1 MAGTYVASA
10 KAERPPASQLLP
22 ENTVAVLSVP
32 DSKRSGRAI
41 YEHRLGRMTQDPEMK
56 PFVSQLYS
64 SLSELVATVQE
75 QYRIIVAG
83 DRSPSPR
90 RGDGGLGNDG
100 WSASFVVLFDAG
112 DQIANARKLLQRGVD
127 AMVSSGLSKR
137 EESIQGRD

>member
-32 DSKRSGRAI
+32 DAKDLAARFMNTD
-41 YEHRLGRMTQDPEMK
+41 LGRMTQDPEMK

-75 QYRIIVAG
+75 NIGLSLPEIIA
-83 DRSPSPR
+83 PSPR
-90 RGDGGLGNDG
+90 RGDGGIGNDKDG
-100 WSASFVVLFDAG
+100 PPAWIVLFDAG

-127 AMVSSGLSKR
+127 AMVSGGLSKR
-137 EESIQGRD
+137 EESI